1 MDIKKS
7 TALYEAWI
15 SSHPNMNPD
24 LFPLK
29 HKRMKESVFTFFRGS
44 FYHWAQLWAKQ
55 ENTYPAFPKVLSVA
69 DIHYEN
75 FGTWRDAEARL
86 VWGVNDF
93 DEAYELPF
101 MFDLVRLACSVHLGI
116 ESGVIQTKK
125 SIANKAIVE
134 GYKHALTTGTKP
146 FVLEEQHTW
155 LRKLATHKLINP
167 KKFWKSIL
175 SNNNTEPPA
184 AIKKTLT
191 HNFPN
196 PSSTPVFLERV
207 AGLGSL
213 GRLRYIA
220 ISEYNG
226 GYICREAKA
235 TVPSACTWVYH
246 TANNNH
252 FYQEMIQ
259 QKAIRSSALFL
270 TFTNGWQIKKLSPD
284 HSRIELADL
293 PKTRKEEKMLFA
305 MGFELANIHAS
316 DITIS
321 RSLLAALEE
330 LPHNWFSQVTKKLTQ
345 QMKTDYAAFCKAF

>member
-1 MDIKKS
+1 MDINKS

-15 SSHPNMNPD
+15 SSQANMNHD
-24 LFPLK
+24 LFLLK
-29 HKRMKESVFTFFRGS
+29 HKRMKESVFNFFRGS
-44 FYHWAQLWAKQ
+44 FYHWAKLWA
-55 ENTYPAFPKVLSVA
+55 EEEVHYPHFPKVLSVA

-116 ESGVIQTKK
+116 ESGVIDTKK
-125 SIANKAIVE
+125 STANKSIVE
-134 GYKHALTTGTKP
+134 GYTHALTTGTKP

-167 KKFWKSIL
+167 KKFWKNIL
-175 SNNNTEPPA
+175 ANNHAEPPEP
-184 AIKKTLT
+184 IRKLLT
-191 HNFPN
+191 HHFPE
-196 PSSTPVFLERV
+196 SSSPPVFLERI

-235 TVPSACTWVYH
+235 TVPSACTWVYS
-246 TANNNH
+246 TANNTH
-252 FYQEMIQ
+252 FYQKMIQ

-270 TFTNGWQIKKLSPD
+270 TFSRGWQIKKLSPD

-293 PKTRKEEKMLFA
+293 PKTRKEEKILFA

-316 DITIS
+316 NVSVS
-321 RSLLAALEE
+321 RSLLASLQE
-330 LPHNWFSQVTKKLTQ
+330 LPDNWFSQVTKKLGQ
-345 QMKTDYAAFCKAF
+345 QMKKDYLSFCKNF